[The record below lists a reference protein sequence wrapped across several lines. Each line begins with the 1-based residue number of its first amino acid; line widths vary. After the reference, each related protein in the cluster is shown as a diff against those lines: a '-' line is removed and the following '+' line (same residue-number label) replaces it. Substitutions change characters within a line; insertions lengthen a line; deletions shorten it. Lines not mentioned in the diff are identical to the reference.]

1 MTVATLFKKN
11 GENITGKFD
20 EGKLIIDGFFM
31 LTDENNLIHLYP
43 KETIEYF
50 ALTSNIEDYTTY
62 LDQKG
67 IKVPVGI
74 NKFKVLIGESQL
86 VIDNAFFCES
96 IGDYVRITTFGAP
109 GYINEVFIQK
119 ENVNDIQVHYTE
131 TNQERASL
139 LFDKKLLEKIDMGDY
154 YGEVMALLSIL
165 SSYDINEDDFL
176 AIYESNY
183 YTFNISTDF
192 ANAIDLY
199 IKSKSE
205 NKTDSAD
212 LIKEYGDTISDESI
226 SEWKSVKPEPV
237 ELSSYDELGELESEP
252 LKDEE
257 DNSTETWKFE
267 GSTVEDMAEEDNDS
281 KYLNEENPVPL
292 EEVQPEEELDED
304 SKKQVERIQKDL
316 DDQNINFDMENFIKT
331 GNISKRYDQ
340 AVAEINDVIDSVK
353 GMDFE
358 KLKYRLEHDGGDLR
372 NLYETFCEESDLTID
387 SKISYDS
394 FYAFLNA

>member
-11 GENITGKFD
+11 GENITGNFD

-67 IKVPVGI
+67 IKVPAGI
-74 NKFKVLIGESQL
+74 NKFKVLIDESQL

-154 YGEVMALLSIL
+154 YGEVMVLLSIL

-192 ANAIDLY
+192 ANAINLY

-205 NKTDSAD
+205 NQTDSTD
-212 LIKEYGDTISDESI
+212 LAEEYGDTISDESI

-237 ELSSYDELGELESEP
+237 ELSSYDELCGLEPEP

-257 DNSTETWKFE
+257 DNSTEKWVYD
-267 GSTVEDMAEEDNDS
+267 GSDVYNITEEDES
-281 KYLNEENPVPL
+281 KYLNEEDPVAL
-292 EEVQPEEELDED
+292 EEVEPEEELDEN
-304 SKKQVERIQKDL
+304 SKQQVERIQKDL
-316 DDQNINFDMENFIKT
+316 DDQNINLDMEKLIRT
-331 GNISKRYDQ
+331 GKIAERYDQ
-340 AVAEINDVIDSVK
+340 AVEEINHTIESVK
-353 GMDFE
+353 GMDLE
-358 KLKYRLEHDGGDLR
+358 KIKYQMSYDNNLSD
-372 NLYETFCEESDLTID
+372 LYETFCEESDLELE
-387 SKISYDS
+387 SEISYEA
-394 FYAFLNA
+394 FYTFINS

>member
-50 ALTSNIEDYTTY
+50 ALTSNIEDYSTY

-154 YGEVMALLSIL
+154 YGEVMVLLSIL
-165 SSYDINEDDFL
+165 SSYDIHEDDFL

-205 NKTDSAD
+205 NQTDSTD
-212 LIKEYGDTISDESI
+212 LIKECGDTISDDSI
-226 SEWKSVKPEPV
+226 SEWKSVKPETV
-237 ELSSYDELGELESEP
+237 DLSSYDALCSLEPEP
-252 LKDEE
+252 LKDRE
-257 DNSTETWKFE
+257 DDSVENWEYE
-267 GSTVEDMAEEDNDS
+267 GSTVEDMSEEDES
-281 KYLNEENPVPL
+281 EYLNEEEPVAL
-292 EEVQPEEELDED
+292 EEVQPEELDEN
-304 SKKQVERIQKDL
+304 SKQQVERIQKDL
-316 DDQNINFDMENFIKT
+316 DNQNINLDMEEFIKT
-331 GNISKRYDQ
+331 GKIAERYDQ
-340 AVAEINDVIDSVK
+340 AVNEINDLIDSVK

-358 KLKYRLEHDGGDLR
+358 EVKHKLGFDRDLR
-372 NLYETFCEESDLTID
+372 DLYETFCEESNLTINSD
-387 SKISYDS
+387 ESYES

>member
-11 GENITGKFD
+11 GENITGNFD

-50 ALTSNIEDYTTY
+50 ALTSNIEDYSTY

-67 IKVPVGI
+67 IKVPAGI

-154 YGEVMALLSIL
+154 YGEVMVLISIL
-165 SSYDINEDDFL
+165 HSYDIHEDDFL

-192 ANAIDLY
+192 AHAINLY

-205 NKTDSAD
+205 NQTDSTD
-212 LIKEYGDTISDESI
+212 LIKEYGDTVSDDSI

-237 ELSSYDELGELESEP
+237 ELSSYDELGGLEPEP

-257 DNSTETWKFE
+257 DDSTEKWEYE
-267 GSTVEDMAEEDNDS
+267 GSTVEDMDEEDES
-281 KYLNEENPVPL
+281 KYLNEEEPVAL
-292 EEVQPEEELDED
+292 EEVKPEEELDENYK
-304 SKKQVERIQKDL
+304 SQVERIQKDL
-316 DDQNINFDMENFIKT
+316 DDQNINLDMEKFIRT
-331 GNISKRYDQ
+331 GKIAERYDQ
-340 AVAEINDVIDSVK
+340 AVEEINRTIESVK
-353 GMDFE
+353 GMDLE
-358 KLKYRLEHDGGDLR
+358 KIKYQMSYDNDLSD
-372 NLYETFCEESDLTID
+372 LYETFCEESDLELE
-387 SKISYDS
+387 SEISYEA
-394 FYAFLNA
+394 FYTFINS

>member
-11 GENITGKFD
+11 GENITGNFD

-154 YGEVMALLSIL
+154 YGEVMVLISIL

-192 ANAIDLY
+192 AKAINLY

-205 NKTDSAD
+205 NQTDSTD
-212 LIKEYGDTISDESI
+212 LAEEYGDTISDDSI

-237 ELSSYDELGELESEP
+237 ELSSYDELGGLEPEP

-257 DNSTETWKFE
+257 DDSTEKWEYE
-267 GSTVEDMAEEDNDS
+267 GSTVEDMDEEDES
-281 KYLNEENPVPL
+281 KYLNEEEPVAL
-292 EEVQPEEELDED
+292 EEVEPEEKLDEN
-304 SKKQVERIQKDL
+304 SKSQVERIQKDL
-316 DDQNINFDMENFIKT
+316 DDQNINLDMEKFIKT
-331 GNISKRYDQ
+331 GKIAERYDQ
-340 AVAEINDVIDSVK
+340 AVEEINRTIESVK
-353 GMDFE
+353 GMDLE
-358 KLKYRLEHDGGDLR
+358 KIKYQMSYDNDLSD
-372 NLYETFCEESDLTID
+372 LYETFCEESDLELE
-387 SKISYDS
+387 SEISYEA
-394 FYAFLNA
+394 FYTFINS

>member
-20 EGKLIIDGFFM
+20 EGRLITDGFFM
-31 LTDENNLIHLYP
+31 LTDENNVIHLYP

-50 ALTSNIEDYTTY
+50 ALTSNIEEYAAY

-67 IKVPVGI
+67 IKIDKGI
-74 NKFKVLIGESQL
+74 NKFKVSTDKTQL
-86 VIDNAFFCES
+86 FVDSAFFCES
-96 IGDYVRITTFGAP
+96 IGDYVRFTTFGAP

-119 ENVNDIQVHYTE
+119 ENVNDIEVHSTE
-131 TNQERASL
+131 TNQEKASL

-154 YGEVMALLSIL
+154 YGEVVALLSIL

-192 ANAIDLY
+192 ADAINLY

-205 NKTDSAD
+205 NQTDSTD
-212 LIKEYGDTISDESI
+212 LAEEYGDTISDDSI

-237 ELSSYDELGELESEP
+237 ELFANDELSNLEPEP

-257 DNSTETWKFE
+257 DNSVETWKFE
-267 GSTVEDMAEEDNDS
+267 GSTAEDMAEEDNDS
-281 KYLNEENPVPL
+281 EYLNEENPVAL
-292 EEVQPEEELDED
+292 EEVQPEEELDEN
-304 SKKQVERIQKDL
+304 SKQQVERIQKDL
-316 DDQNINFDMENFIKT
+316 DDQNINLDMEKLIRT
-331 GNISKRYDQ
+331 GKIAERYDQ
-340 AVAEINDVIDSVK
+340 AVEEINRTIESVK
-353 GMDFE
+353 GMDLE
-358 KLKYRLEHDGGDLR
+358 KIKYQMSYDNDLSD
-372 NLYETFCEESDLTID
+372 LYETFCEESDLELD
-387 SKISYDS
+387 SKISYDA
-394 FYAFLNA
+394 FYAFVNS

>member
-20 EGKLIIDGFFM
+20 EGKLIIDGFFI

-50 ALTSNIEDYTTY
+50 ALTSNIEDYTNY

-74 NKFKVLIGESQL
+74 NKFKVLIDESQL

-154 YGEVMALLSIL
+154 YGEVMVLLSIL
-165 SSYDINEDDFL
+165 SSYDIHEDDFL

-192 ANAIDLY
+192 ANAINLY

-205 NKTDSAD
+205 NQTDSTD
-212 LIKEYGDTISDESI
+212 LIKEYGDTISDDSI

-237 ELSSYDELGELESEP
+237 ELFANDELSNLEPEP

-257 DNSTETWKFE
+257 DNSVETWKFE
-267 GSTVEDMAEEDNDS
+267 GSTAEDMAEEDNDS
-281 KYLNEENPVPL
+281 EYLNEENPVAL
-292 EEVQPEEELDED
+292 EEVQPEEELDEN
-304 SKKQVERIQKDL
+304 SKQQVERIQKDL
-316 DDQNINFDMENFIKT
+316 DDQNIDFDMENFIKT
-331 GNISKRYDQ
+331 GKIYDQ
-340 AVAEINDVIDSVK
+340 AASEINDIIDSVK
-353 GMDFE
+353 GIDFE
-358 KLKYRLEHDGGDLR
+358 KLKYRLGYDGGDLR

-387 SKISYDS
+387 SKISYDA
-394 FYAFLNA
+394 FYAFVNS

>member
-119 ENVNDIQVHYTE
+119 EDVDDIQVHYTE
-131 TNQERASL
+131 TNQEKASL

-154 YGEVMALLSIL
+154 YGEVMVLISIL
-165 SSYDINEDDFL
+165 HGYDIHEDDFL

-192 ANAIDLY
+192 ANAINLY

-205 NKTDSAD
+205 NQTDSTD
-212 LIKEYGDTISDESI
+212 LAEEYGDTISDDSI

-237 ELSSYDELGELESEP
+237 ELSSYDELAGLEPEP

-257 DNSTETWKFE
+257 D
-267 GSTVEDMAEEDNDS
+267 DS
-281 KYLNEENPVPL
+281 KYLNEEDPVAL
-292 EEVQPEEELDED
+292 EEVQPEEELDEN
-304 SKKQVERIQKDL
+304 SKQQVERIQKDL
-316 DDQNINFDMENFIKT
+316 DDQNINLDMEEFIKT
-331 GNISKRYDQ
+331 GKIAERYDQ
-340 AVAEINDVIDSVK
+340 AVNEINDLIDSVK

-358 KLKYRLEHDGGDLR
+358 EVKHKLGFDHDLR
-372 NLYETFCEESDLTID
+372 DLYETFCEESNLTINSD
-387 SKISYDS
+387 ESYES

>member
-67 IKVPVGI
+67 IKVPIGI

-154 YGEVMALLSIL
+154 YGEVMVLLSIL

-192 ANAIDLY
+192 ADAINLY

-205 NKTDSAD
+205 NQTDSTD
-212 LIKEYGDTISDESI
+212 LAEEYGDTISDDSI

-237 ELSSYDELGELESEP
+237 ELSSYDELGGLEPEP

-257 DNSTETWKFE
+257 D
-267 GSTVEDMAEEDNDS
+267 DS
-281 KYLNEENPVPL
+281 KYLNEEEPVAL
-292 EEVQPEEELDED
+292 EEVEPEEELDEN
-304 SKKQVERIQKDL
+304 SKSQVERIQKDL
-316 DDQNINFDMENFIKT
+316 DDQNINLDMEEFIKT
-331 GNISKRYDQ
+331 GKIAERYNQ
-340 AVAEINDVIDSVK
+340 AVNEINDLIESVK
-353 GMDFE
+353 GMDLE
-358 KLKYRLEHDGGDLR
+358 EVKHKLGFDRDLR
-372 NLYETFCEESDLTID
+372 DLYETFCEESNLTINSD
-387 SKISYDS
+387 ESYES

>member
-43 KETIEYF
+43 KENIEYF

-165 SSYDINEDDFL
+165 SSYDIHEDDFL

-205 NKTDSAD
+205 NQTDSTD
-212 LIKEYGDTISDESI
+212 LIKECGDTISDDSI
-226 SEWKSVKPEPV
+226 SEWKSVKPETV
-237 ELSSYDELGELESEP
+237 DLSSYDALRSLEPEP

-257 DNSTETWKFE
+257 DDSTEKWE
-267 GSTVEDMAEEDNDS
+267 YDGSTTEDMDEEDEF
-281 KYLNEENPVPL
+281 KYLNEENPVAL
-292 EEVQPEEELDED
+292 EEVQPEEELDEN
-304 SKKQVERIQKDL
+304 SKQQVERIQKDL
-316 DDQNINFDMENFIKT
+316 DDQNIDFDMENFIKT
-331 GNISKRYDQ
+331 GKIYDQ
-340 AVAEINDVIDSVK
+340 AASEINDIIDSAK
-353 GMDFE
+353 GIDFE
-358 KLKYRLEHDGGDLR
+358 KLKYRLGYDGGDLR

-387 SKISYDS
+387 SKISYDA
-394 FYAFLNA
+394 FYAFVNS

>member
-1 MTVATLFKKN
+1 MTVATLFKRN

-109 GYINEVFIQK
+109 GYINEIFIQK

-131 TNQERASL
+131 TNQEKASL

-154 YGEVMALLSIL
+154 YGEVMVLLSIL

-192 ANAIDLY
+192 ANAINLY

-205 NKTDSAD
+205 NQTDSTD
-212 LIKEYGDTISDESI
+212 LAEEYGDTISDDSI

-237 ELSSYDELGELESEP
+237 ELSSYDELGGLEPEP

-257 DNSTETWKFE
+257 DDSTKKWEYE
-267 GSTVEDMAEEDNDS
+267 GSTVEDMDEEDES
-281 KYLNEENPVPL
+281 KYLNEENPVVL
-292 EEVQPEEELDED
+292 EEVEPDEELDEN
-304 SKKQVERIQKDL
+304 SKSQVERIQKDL
-316 DDQNINFDMENFIKT
+316 DDQNINLDMEKFIKT
-331 GNISKRYDQ
+331 GKIAERYDQ
-340 AVAEINDVIDSVK
+340 AVEEINRTIESVK
-353 GMDFE
+353 GMDLE
-358 KLKYRLEHDGGDLR
+358 KIKYQMSYDNDLSD
-372 NLYETFCEESDLTID
+372 LYETFCEESDLELE
-387 SKISYDS
+387 SEISYEA
-394 FYAFLNA
+394 FYIFINS

>member
-62 LDQKG
+62 LEQKG

-154 YGEVMALLSIL
+154 YGEVMVLLSIL

-192 ANAIDLY
+192 ADAINLY

-205 NKTDSAD
+205 NQTDSTD
-212 LIKEYGDTISDESI
+212 LIKEYCDTISDDSI

-237 ELSSYDELGELESEP
+237 ELSSYDELGELEPEP

-257 DNSTETWKFE
+257 DDSTEKWVYD
-267 GSTVEDMAEEDNDS
+267 GSDVYNITEEDES
-281 KYLNEENPVPL
+281 KYLNEEEPVAL
-292 EEVQPEEELDED
+292 EEVEPEEELDEN
-304 SKKQVERIQKDL
+304 SKSQVERIQKDL
-316 DDQNINFDMENFIKT
+316 DNQNINLDMEKLIRT
-331 GNISKRYDQ
+331 GKIAERYDQ
-340 AVAEINDVIDSVK
+340 AVEEINHTIESVK
-353 GMDFE
+353 GMDLE
-358 KLKYRLEHDGGDLR
+358 KMKYQMSYDNNLSD
-372 NLYETFCEESDLTID
+372 LYETFCEESDLELE
-387 SKISYDS
+387 SEISYEA
-394 FYAFLNA
+394 FYTFINS

>member
-20 EGKLIIDGFFM
+20 EGRLIVDGFFM
-31 LTDENNLIHLYP
+31 LTDENDLIHLYP
-43 KETIEYF
+43 KEIIEYF
-50 ALTSNIEDYTTY
+50 ALTSNIEDYATY

-67 IKVPVGI
+67 IKVPAGI

-86 VIDNAFFCES
+86 VVDNAFFCES

-119 ENVNDIQVHYTE
+119 ENVSDIEVHYAE
-131 TNQERASL
+131 TNQEKASL
-139 LFDKKLLEKIDMGDY
+139 LFDKKLLEKIDMGDH
-154 YGEVMALLSIL
+154 YGEVMTLLSIL
-165 SSYDINEDDFL
+165 SEYDIHEDDFL

-205 NKTDSAD
+205 NKTDTNIAE
-212 LIKEYGDTISDESI
+212 EYGDTISDDSI

-237 ELSSYDELGELESEP
+237 ELSADDELSNLEPEP

-257 DNSTETWKFE
+257 DNSTEKWYFD
-267 GSTVEDMAEEDNDS
+267 GSDVYNIDEEDET
-281 KYLNEENPVPL
+281 KYLNEENPVAL
-292 EEVQPEEELDED
+292 EEVQHEEELDEN
-304 SKKQVERIQKDL
+304 SKQQVERIQKDL
-316 DDQNINFDMENFIKT
+316 DDQNIDFDMEKFIKT
-331 GNISKRYDQ
+331 GKIYDQ
-340 AVAEINDVIDSVK
+340 AEAEINDIIESAK

-358 KLKYRLEHDGGDLR
+358 KLKYRLGYDGGDLR

-387 SKISYDS
+387 SKISYDA
-394 FYAFLNA
+394 FYTFINS

>member
-131 TNQERASL
+131 TNQEKASL
-139 LFDKKLLEKIDMGDY
+139 LFDKKLLEKIDMGEY
-154 YGEVMALLSIL
+154 YGEVMILLSIL
-165 SSYDINEDDFL
+165 SSYDIHEDDFL

-199 IKSKSE
+199 IKSKTE
-205 NKTDSAD
+205 NKTDSTD
-212 LIKEYGDTISDESI
+212 LIEEYGDTISDDSI
-226 SEWKSVKPEPV
+226 SEWKSVKTETV
-237 ELSSYDELGELESEP
+237 DLSSYDALRSLEPEP
-252 LKDEE
+252 LKDKE
-257 DNSTETWKFE
+257 DDSVENWEYE
-267 GSTVEDMAEEDNDS
+267 GSTTEEIPEEDES
-281 KYLNEENPVPL
+281 KYINEENPVAL
-292 EEVQPEEELDED
+292 EEVISQTEEELDED
-304 SKKQVERIQKDL
+304 SKRQGEQIEKIAE
-316 DDQNINFDMENFIKT
+316 E
-331 GNISKRYDQ
+331 YDQ
-340 AVAEINDVIDSVK
+340 AVEEINRIIESVK
-353 GMDFE
+353 GMDLE
-358 KLKYRLEHDGGDLR
+358 KMKYRMGYDNELKD
-372 NLYETFCEESDLTID
+372 LYESFCMESDLTIE
-387 SKISYDS
+387 SEISYEA
-394 FYAFLNA
+394 FYMFVNS

>member
-154 YGEVMALLSIL
+154 YGEVMALISIL

-192 ANAIDLY
+192 ANAINLY

-205 NKTDSAD
+205 KSNRFTD
-212 LIKEYGDTISDESI
+212 LIKEYGDTISDDSI
-226 SEWKSVKPEPV
+226 SEWKSVKPETV
-237 ELSSYDELGELESEP
+237 EP
-252 LKDEE
+252 LKDKEDTSVERWHFDGSDVYNMDEE
-257 DNSTETWKFE
+257 DE
-267 GSTVEDMAEEDNDS
+267 S
-281 KYLNEENPVPL
+281 KYLNEEEPVSL
-292 EEVQPEEELDED
+292 EEVQPEEELDEN
-304 SKKQVERIQKDL
+304 SKQQVERIQKDL
-316 DDQNINFDMENFIKT
+316 DDQNINLDMEEFIKT
-331 GNISKRYDQ
+331 GKIAERYDQ
-340 AVAEINDVIDSVK
+340 AVNEINDLIESVK
-353 GMDFE
+353 GIDFE
-358 KLKYRLEHDGGDLR
+358 EVKHKLGFDRDLR
-372 NLYETFCEESDLTID
+372 DLYETFCEESNLTINSD
-387 SKISYDS
+387 ESYES

>member
-50 ALTSNIEDYTTY
+50 ALTSNIEDYTNY

-192 ANAIDLY
+192 ANAINLY

-205 NKTDSAD
+205 NQTDSTD
-212 LIKEYGDTISDESI
+212 LAEEYGDTISDDSI
-226 SEWKSVKPEPV
+226 NEWKSVKPEPV
-237 ELSSYDELGELESEP
+237 ELSSYDELGGLEPEP

-257 DNSTETWKFE
+257 DDSTEKWEYE
-267 GSTVEDMAEEDNDS
+267 GSTIEDMDEEDES
-281 KYLNEENPVPL
+281 KYLNEEEPVAL
-292 EEVQPEEELDED
+292 EEVQSEEELDEN
-304 SKKQVERIQKDL
+304 SKSQVERIQKDL
-316 DDQNINFDMENFIKT
+316 DDQNINLDMEKFIKT
-331 GNISKRYDQ
+331 GKIAERYDQ
-340 AVAEINDVIDSVK
+340 AVEEINRTIESVK
-353 GMDFE
+353 GMDLE
-358 KLKYRLEHDGGDLR
+358 KMKYQMSYNNDLSD
-372 NLYETFCEESDLTID
+372 LYETFCEESDLELE
-387 SKISYDS
+387 SEISYEA
-394 FYAFLNA
+394 FYTFINS

>member
-154 YGEVMALLSIL
+154 YGEVMVLLSIL
-165 SSYDINEDDFL
+165 SSYDIHEDDFL

-192 ANAIDLY
+192 ANAINLY

-205 NKTDSAD
+205 NQTDSTD
-212 LIKEYGDTISDESI
+212 LIKEYGDTISDDSI
-226 SEWKSVKPEPV
+226 SEWKSVKPE
-237 ELSSYDELGELESEP
+237 
-252 LKDEE
+252 
-257 DNSTETWKFE
+257 
-267 GSTVEDMAEEDNDS
+267 
-281 KYLNEENPVPL
+281 
-292 EEVQPEEELDED
+292 
-304 SKKQVERIQKDL
+304 QKDL
-316 DDQNINFDMENFIKT
+316 DDQNIDFDMENFIKT
-331 GNISKRYDQ
+331 GKIYDQ
-340 AVAEINDVIDSVK
+340 AASEINDIIDSAK
-353 GMDFE
+353 GIDFE
-358 KLKYRLEHDGGDLR
+358 KLKYRLGYDGGDLR

-387 SKISYDS
+387 SKISYDA
-394 FYAFLNA
+394 FYAFVNS

>member
-20 EGKLIIDGFFM
+20 EGRLITDGFFM
-31 LTDENNLIHLYP
+31 LTDENNVIHLYP

-50 ALTSNIEDYTTY
+50 ALTSNIEDYAAY

-67 IKVPVGI
+67 IRIDKGI
-74 NKFKVLIGESQL
+74 NKFKVLTNKTQL
-86 VIDNAFFCES
+86 YVDSAFFCES
-96 IGDYVRITTFGAP
+96 IGDYVRFTTFGAP

-154 YGEVMALLSIL
+154 YGEVMVLISIL

-192 ANAIDLY
+192 AKAINLY

-205 NKTDSAD
+205 NQTDSTD
-212 LIKEYGDTISDESI
+212 LIKEYGDTISDDSI

-237 ELSSYDELGELESEP
+237 ELSSYDELGRLEPEL
-252 LKDEE
+252 LKDKEDDSVEKWEYDGSTTEDMDEE
-257 DNSTETWKFE
+257 DESE
-267 GSTVEDMAEEDNDS
+267 
-281 KYLNEENPVPL
+281 YLNEENPVAL

-304 SKKQVERIQKDL
+304 SKRQVERIQKDL

-331 GNISKRYDQ
+331 GKIYDQ
-340 AVAEINDVIDSVK
+340 AETEINDIIESAK

-358 KLKYRLEHDGGDLR
+358 KLKYRLGYDGGDLR
-372 NLYETFCEESDLTID
+372 NLYETFCEESDLTIE
-387 SKISYDS
+387 SKISYEA
-394 FYAFLNA
+394 FYAFINS

>member
-139 LFDKKLLEKIDMGDY
+139 LFDKKLLEKIDMEDY
-154 YGEVMALLSIL
+154 YGEVMVLLSIL

-192 ANAIDLY
+192 ADAINLY

-205 NKTDSAD
+205 NQTDSTD
-212 LIKEYGDTISDESI
+212 LAEEYGDTISDDSI

-237 ELSSYDELGELESEP
+237 ELSSYDELGELEPEP
-252 LKDEE
+252 LNDEE
-257 DNSTETWKFE
+257 D
-267 GSTVEDMAEEDNDS
+267 DS
-281 KYLNEENPVPL
+281 EYLNEENPVAL
-292 EEVQPEEELDED
+292 EEVEPEEELDEN
-304 SKKQVERIQKDL
+304 SKSQVERIQKDL
-316 DDQNINFDMENFIKT
+316 DAQNINLDMEKLIRT
-331 GNISKRYDQ
+331 GKIAERYDQ
-340 AVAEINDVIDSVK
+340 AVEEINRTIESVK
-353 GMDFE
+353 GIDLE
-358 KLKYRLEHDGGDLR
+358 KIKYQMSYDNDLSD
-372 NLYETFCEESDLTID
+372 LYETFCEESDLELE
-387 SKISYDS
+387 SEISYEA
-394 FYAFLNA
+394 FYTFINS

>member
-154 YGEVMALLSIL
+154 YGEVMVLISIL
-165 SSYDINEDDFL
+165 SSYDIDEDDFL

-192 ANAIDLY
+192 AKAINLY

-205 NKTDSAD
+205 NQTDSTD
-212 LIKEYGDTISDESI
+212 LAEEYGDTISDDSI
-226 SEWKSVKPEPV
+226 SEWKSVKPEP
-237 ELSSYDELGELESEP
+237 

-257 DNSTETWKFE
+257 DNSVETWKFE
-267 GSTVEDMAEEDNDS
+267 GSTAEDMAEEDNDS
-281 KYLNEENPVPL
+281 EYLNEENPVAL
-292 EEVQPEEELDED
+292 EEVQPEEELDEN
-304 SKKQVERIQKDL
+304 SKQQVERIQKDL
-316 DDQNINFDMENFIKT
+316 DDQNIDFDMENFIKT
-331 GNISKRYDQ
+331 GKIYDQ
-340 AVAEINDVIDSVK
+340 AASEINDIIDSAK
-353 GMDFE
+353 GIDFE
-358 KLKYRLEHDGGDLR
+358 KLKYRLGYDGGDLR

-387 SKISYDS
+387 SKISYDA
-394 FYAFLNA
+394 FYAFVNS

>member
-154 YGEVMALLSIL
+154 YGEVMVLLSIL

-192 ANAIDLY
+192 ADAINLY

-205 NKTDSAD
+205 NQTDSTD
-212 LIKEYGDTISDESI
+212 LAEEYGDTISDDSI

-237 ELSSYDELGELESEP
+237 ELSSYDELDGLEPEP

-257 DNSTETWKFE
+257 DDSTEKWEYE
-267 GSTVEDMAEEDNDS
+267 GSTTEEIPEEDES
-281 KYLNEENPVPL
+281 KYINEENPVAL
-292 EEVQPEEELDED
+292 EEVIRQTEEELDED
-304 SKKQVERIQKDL
+304 SKRQGEQIEKIAE
-316 DDQNINFDMENFIKT
+316 E
-331 GNISKRYDQ
+331 YDQ
-340 AVAEINDVIDSVK
+340 AVEEINRIIESVK
-353 GMDFE
+353 GMDLE
-358 KLKYRLEHDGGDLR
+358 KMKYRMGYNNELKD
-372 NLYETFCEESDLTID
+372 LYESFCMESDLTIE
-387 SKISYDS
+387 SEISYEA
-394 FYAFLNA
+394 FYMFINS

>member
-119 ENVNDIQVHYTE
+119 EDVDDIQVHYTE
-131 TNQERASL
+131 TNQEKASL

-154 YGEVMALLSIL
+154 YGEVMVLLSIL
-165 SSYDINEDDFL
+165 SSYDIHEDDFL

-199 IKSKSE
+199 IKSKTE
-205 NKTDSAD
+205 NKTDSTD
-212 LIKEYGDTISDESI
+212 LIEEYGDTISDDSI
-226 SEWKSVKPEPV
+226 SEWKSVKPETV
-237 ELSSYDELGELESEP
+237 DLSSYDALRSLEPEP
-252 LKDEE
+252 LKDKE
-257 DNSTETWKFE
+257 DDSVENLEYE
-267 GSTVEDMAEEDNDS
+267 GSTVDDMDKEDES
-281 KYLNEENPVPL
+281 KYLNEEEPVAL
-292 EEVQPEEELDED
+292 EEVEPEEELDEN
-304 SKKQVERIQKDL
+304 SKSQVERIQKDL
-316 DDQNINFDMENFIKT
+316 DDQNINLDMEKFIKT
-331 GNISKRYDQ
+331 GKIAERYDQ
-340 AVAEINDVIDSVK
+340 AVEEINRTIESVK
-353 GMDFE
+353 GMDLE
-358 KLKYRLEHDGGDLR
+358 KIKYQMSYDNDLSD
-372 NLYETFCEESDLTID
+372 LYETFCEESDLELE
-387 SKISYDS
+387 SEISYEA
-394 FYAFLNA
+394 FYTFINS

>member
-154 YGEVMALLSIL
+154 YGEVMVLLSIL
-165 SSYDINEDDFL
+165 SSYDIHEDDFL

-199 IKSKSE
+199 IKSKTE
-205 NKTDSAD
+205 NKTDSTD
-212 LIKEYGDTISDESI
+212 LIEEYGDTISDDSI
-226 SEWKSVKPEPV
+226 SEWKSVKPETV
-237 ELSSYDELGELESEP
+237 DLSSYDALRSLESEP

-257 DNSTETWKFE
+257 DNSTEKWVYD
-267 GSTVEDMAEEDNDS
+267 GSDVYNITEEDES
-281 KYLNEENPVPL
+281 KYLNEEEPVAL
-292 EEVQPEEELDED
+292 EEDQPEEELDEN
-304 SKKQVERIQKDL
+304 SKSQVERIQKDL
-316 DDQNINFDMENFIKT
+316 DDQNINLDMEEFIKT
-331 GNISKRYDQ
+331 GKIAERYDQ
-340 AVAEINDVIDSVK
+340 AVNEINDLIDSVK
-353 GMDFE
+353 GMDLE
-358 KLKYRLEHDGGDLR
+358 EVKHKLGFDRDLR
-372 NLYETFCEESDLTID
+372 DLYETFCEESNLTINSD
-387 SKISYDS
+387 ESYES

>member
-50 ALTSNIEDYTTY
+50 ALTSNIEDYTNY

-131 TNQERASL
+131 TNQEKASL

-154 YGEVMALLSIL
+154 YGEVMVLLSIL
-165 SSYDINEDDFL
+165 SSYDIHEDDFL

-199 IKSKSE
+199 IKSKTE
-205 NKTDSAD
+205 NKTDSTD
-212 LIKEYGDTISDESI
+212 LIEEYGDTISDDSI
-226 SEWKSVKPEPV
+226 SEWKSVKPETV
-237 ELSSYDELGELESEP
+237 DLSSYDALRSLEPEP

-257 DNSTETWKFE
+257 VDSTEKWEYE
-267 GSTVEDMAEEDNDS
+267 GSTVEDMDEEDES
-281 KYLNEENPVPL
+281 KYLNEEEPVAL
-292 EEVQPEEELDED
+292 EEVEPEEELDEN
-304 SKKQVERIQKDL
+304 SKSQVERIQKDL
-316 DDQNINFDMENFIKT
+316 DDQNIDFDMENFIKT
-331 GNISKRYDQ
+331 GKISEEYEQILADMT
-340 AVAEINDVIDSVK
+340 DSIKAAK
-353 GMDFE
+353 GMTAEEIELQLAQD
-358 KLKYRLEHDGGDLR
+358 D
-372 NLYETFCEESDLTID
+372 NLNEVYETFCEAYDIEKYSEG
-387 SKISYDS
+387 SYEDFS
-394 FYAFLNA
+394 NFVNS

>member
-20 EGKLIIDGFFM
+20 EGKLVIDGFFM

-96 IGDYVRITTFGAP
+96 ISDYVRITTFGAP

-154 YGEVMALLSIL
+154 YGEVMVLLSIL

-192 ANAIDLY
+192 ANAINLY

-205 NKTDSAD
+205 NQTDSTD
-212 LIKEYGDTISDESI
+212 LAEEYGDTISDDSI
-226 SEWKSVKPEPV
+226 SEWKSVKPETV
-237 ELSSYDELGELESEP
+237 DLSSYDALRSLEPEP
-252 LKDEE
+252 LKDKE
-257 DNSTETWKFE
+257 DNSVENWEYE
-267 GSTVEDMAEEDNDS
+267 GSTVEDMDEEDES
-281 KYLNEENPVPL
+281 KYLNEEEPVAL
-292 EEVQPEEELDED
+292 EEVEPEEELDEN
-304 SKKQVERIQKDL
+304 SKQQVERIQKDL
-316 DDQNINFDMENFIKT
+316 DDQNIDFDMENFIKT
-331 GNISKRYDQ
+331 GKIYDQ
-340 AVAEINDVIDSVK
+340 AASEINDIIDSAK
-353 GMDFE
+353 GIDFE
-358 KLKYRLEHDGGDLR
+358 KLKYRLGYDGGDLR

-387 SKISYDS
+387 SKISYDA
-394 FYAFLNA
+394 FYAFINS

>member
-67 IKVPVGI
+67 IKVPIGI

-119 ENVNDIQVHYTE
+119 ENVNDIQVNYTE

-154 YGEVMALLSIL
+154 YGEVMVLLSIL

-192 ANAIDLY
+192 ANAINLY

-205 NKTDSAD
+205 NQTDSTD
-212 LIKEYGDTISDESI
+212 LAEEYGDTISDDSI
-226 SEWKSVKPEPV
+226 SEWKSVKPEP
-237 ELSSYDELGELESEP
+237 EP

-257 DNSTETWKFE
+257 DDSTEKWEYE
-267 GSTVEDMAEEDNDS
+267 GSTVEDMDEEDES
-281 KYLNEENPVPL
+281 KYLNEEEPVAL
-292 EEVQPEEELDED
+292 EEVEPEEEELNEN
-304 SKKQVERIQKDL
+304 SKQQVERIQKDL
-316 DDQNINFDMENFIKT
+316 DDQNINLDMEEFIKT
-331 GNISKRYDQ
+331 GKIYDQ
-340 AVAEINDVIDSVK
+340 AETEINDIIESAK

-358 KLKYRLEHDGGDLR
+358 KLKYRLGYDGGDLR
-372 NLYETFCEESDLTID
+372 NLYETFCEESDLTIE
-387 SKISYDS
+387 SKISYEA
-394 FYAFLNA
+394 FYAFINS

>member
-119 ENVNDIQVHYTE
+119 EDVDDIQVHYTE

-154 YGEVMALLSIL
+154 YGEVMVLLSIL

-192 ANAIDLY
+192 ANAINLY

-205 NKTDSAD
+205 NQTDSTD
-212 LIKEYGDTISDESI
+212 LAEEYGDTISDDSI

-237 ELSSYDELGELESEP
+237 ELSSYDELCGLEPEP

-257 DNSTETWKFE
+257 DNSTEKWVYD
-267 GSTVEDMAEEDNDS
+267 GSDVYNITEEDES
-281 KYLNEENPVPL
+281 KYLNEEDPVAL
-292 EEVQPEEELDED
+292 EEVEPEEELDEN
-304 SKKQVERIQKDL
+304 SKQQVERIQKDL
-316 DDQNINFDMENFIKT
+316 DDQNINLDMEKLIRT
-331 GNISKRYDQ
+331 GKIAERYDQ
-340 AVAEINDVIDSVK
+340 AVEEINRTIESVK
-353 GMDFE
+353 GMDLE
-358 KLKYRLEHDGGDLR
+358 KMKYQMSYDNDLSD
-372 NLYETFCEESDLTID
+372 LYETFCEESDLELE
-387 SKISYDS
+387 SEISYEA
-394 FYAFLNA
+394 FYTFINS

>member
-131 TNQERASL
+131 TNQEKASL

-154 YGEVMALLSIL
+154 YGEVMVLISIL

-192 ANAIDLY
+192 ANAINLY

-205 NKTDSAD
+205 NQTDSTD
-212 LIKEYGDTISDESI
+212 LAEEYGDTISDDSI

-237 ELSSYDELGELESEP
+237 ELSSYDELGELEPEP

-257 DNSTETWKFE
+257 DNSIEKWEYE
-267 GSTVEDMAEEDNDS
+267 GSTVEYMDEEDES
-281 KYLNEENPVPL
+281 KYLNEENPVAL
-292 EEVQPEEELDED
+292 EEVEPEEELDEN
-304 SKKQVERIQKDL
+304 SKQQVERIQKDL
-316 DDQNINFDMENFIKT
+316 DDQNINLDMEEFIKT
-331 GNISKRYDQ
+331 GKIAERYDQ
-340 AVAEINDVIDSVK
+340 AVEEINRTIESVK
-353 GMDFE
+353 GMDLE
-358 KLKYRLEHDGGDLR
+358 KMKYQMSYDNNLSD
-372 NLYETFCEESDLTID
+372 LYETFCEESDLELE
-387 SKISYDS
+387 SEISYEA
-394 FYAFLNA
+394 FYTFINS

>member
-20 EGKLIIDGFFM
+20 EGKLITDGFFM
-31 LTDENNLIHLYP
+31 LTDENNVIHLYP

-50 ALTSNIEDYTTY
+50 ALTSNIEDYAAY

-67 IKVPVGI
+67 IRIDKGI
-74 NKFKVLIGESQL
+74 NKFKVLTNKTQL
-86 VIDNAFFCES
+86 YVDSAFFCES
-96 IGDYVRITTFGAP
+96 IGDYVRFTIFGAP

-119 ENVNDIQVHYTE
+119 ENVNDIEVHSTE
-131 TNQERASL
+131 INQEKASL

-154 YGEVMALLSIL
+154 YGEVMVLLSIL
-165 SSYDINEDDFL
+165 SSYDIHEDDFL

-199 IKSKSE
+199 IKSKTE
-205 NKTDSAD
+205 NKTDSTD
-212 LIKEYGDTISDESI
+212 LIEEYGDTISDDSI
-226 SEWKSVKPEPV
+226 SEWKSVKPETV
-237 ELSSYDELGELESEP
+237 DLSSYDALRSLEPEP

-257 DNSTETWKFE
+257 DDSVEKWE
-267 GSTVEDMAEEDNDS
+267 YDGSTTEDMSEEDES
-281 KYLNEENPVPL
+281 KYLNEEEPVAL

-316 DDQNINFDMENFIKT
+316 DDQNIDFDMENFLKT
-331 GNISKRYDQ
+331 GKITERYDQ
-340 AVAEINDVIDSVK
+340 AVNEINDLIDSVK
-353 GMDFE
+353 GMNFE
-358 KLKYRLEHDGGDLR
+358 EVKHKLGFDRDLR
-372 NLYETFCEESDLTID
+372 DLYETFCEESDLTINSD
-387 SKISYDS
+387 SSYEA

>member
-74 NKFKVLIGESQL
+74 NKFKVLIDESQL

-119 ENVNDIQVHYTE
+119 EDVDDIQVHYTE

-154 YGEVMALLSIL
+154 YGEVMVLLSIL

-192 ANAIDLY
+192 ADAINLY

-205 NKTDSAD
+205 NQTDSTD
-212 LIKEYGDTISDESI
+212 LAEEYGDTISDESI

-237 ELSSYDELGELESEP
+237 ELSSYDELGGLEPEP

-257 DNSTETWKFE
+257 DE
-267 GSTVEDMAEEDNDS
+267 S
-281 KYLNEENPVPL
+281 KYLNEEEPVAL
-292 EEVQPEEELDED
+292 EEVEPEEELDEN
-304 SKKQVERIQKDL
+304 SKSQVERIQKDL
-316 DDQNINFDMENFIKT
+316 DDQNINLDMEEFIKT
-331 GNISKRYDQ
+331 GKIAERYDQ
-340 AVAEINDVIDSVK
+340 AVNEINDLIESVK
-353 GMDFE
+353 GMDLE
-358 KLKYRLEHDGGDLR
+358 EVKHKLGFDRDLR
-372 NLYETFCEESDLTID
+372 DLYETFCEESNLTINSD
-387 SKISYDS
+387 ESYES

>member
-50 ALTSNIEDYTTY
+50 ALTSNIEDYTNY

-74 NKFKVLIGESQL
+74 NKFKVLIDESQL

-192 ANAIDLY
+192 ADAINLY

-205 NKTDSAD
+205 NQTDSTD
-212 LIKEYGDTISDESI
+212 LAEEYGDTISDDSI

-237 ELSSYDELGELESEP
+237 ELSSYDELGGLEPEP

-257 DNSTETWKFE
+257 DNSTEKWVYD
-267 GSTVEDMAEEDNDS
+267 GSDVYNITEEDES
-281 KYLNEENPVPL
+281 KYLNEEEPVAL
-292 EEVQPEEELDED
+292 EEVEPEEELDKN
-304 SKKQVERIQKDL
+304 SKSQVERIQKDL
-316 DDQNINFDMENFIKT
+316 DDQNINLDMEKFIKT
-331 GNISKRYDQ
+331 GKIAERYDQ
-340 AVAEINDVIDSVK
+340 AVEEINRTIESVK
-353 GMDFE
+353 GMDLE
-358 KLKYRLEHDGGDLR
+358 KIKYQMNYDNDLSD
-372 NLYETFCEESDLTID
+372 LYETFCEESDLELE
-387 SKISYDS
+387 SEISYEA
-394 FYAFLNA
+394 FYTFINS

>member
-50 ALTSNIEDYTTY
+50 ALTSNIEDYTNY

-74 NKFKVLIGESQL
+74 NKFKVLIDESQL

-154 YGEVMALLSIL
+154 YGEVMVLLSIL

-192 ANAIDLY
+192 ANAINLY

-205 NKTDSAD
+205 NQTDSTD
-212 LIKEYGDTISDESI
+212 LAEEYGDTISDDSI
-226 SEWKSVKPEPV
+226 SEWKSVKPETV
-237 ELSSYDELGELESEP
+237 DLSSYDALRSLEPEP
-252 LKDEE
+252 LKDKE
-257 DNSTETWKFE
+257 DNSVENWEYE
-267 GSTVEDMAEEDNDS
+267 GSTVEYMDEEDES
-281 KYLNEENPVPL
+281 KYLNEEEPVAL
-292 EEVQPEEELDED
+292 EEVEPEEELDENTK
-304 SKKQVERIQKDL
+304 SQVERIQKDL
-316 DDQNINFDMENFIKT
+316 DDQNIDFDMENFIKT
-331 GNISKRYDQ
+331 GKISEEYEQILADMT
-340 AVAEINDVIDSVK
+340 DSIKDAK
-353 GMDFE
+353 GMTAEEIELQLAQD
-358 KLKYRLEHDGGDLR
+358 D
-372 NLYETFCEESDLTID
+372 NLNEVYETFCEAYDIEKYSEG
-387 SKISYDS
+387 SYEDFS
-394 FYAFLNA
+394 NFVNS

>member
-50 ALTSNIEDYTTY
+50 ALTSNIEDYTNY

-74 NKFKVLIGESQL
+74 NKFKVLIDESQL

-154 YGEVMALLSIL
+154 YGEVMVLLSIL
-165 SSYDINEDDFL
+165 SSYDIHEDDFL

-199 IKSKSE
+199 IKSKTE
-205 NKTDSAD
+205 NKTDSTD
-212 LIKEYGDTISDESI
+212 LIEEYGDTISDDSI
-226 SEWKSVKPEPV
+226 SEWKSVKPETV
-237 ELSSYDELGELESEP
+237 DLSSYDALRSLEPEP
-252 LKDEE
+252 LKDKE
-257 DNSTETWKFE
+257 DNSVENWEYE
-267 GSTVEDMAEEDNDS
+267 GSTVEDMDEEDES
-281 KYLNEENPVPL
+281 KYLNEEEPVAL
-292 EEVQPEEELDED
+292 EEVEPEEELDEN
-304 SKKQVERIQKDL
+304 SKSQVERIQKDL
-316 DDQNINFDMENFIKT
+316 DDQNINLDMEEFIKT
-331 GNISKRYDQ
+331 GKIAERYDQ
-340 AVAEINDVIDSVK
+340 AVNEINDLIESVK
-353 GMDFE
+353 GIDFE
-358 KLKYRLEHDGGDLR
+358 EVKHKLGFDRDLR
-372 NLYETFCEESDLTID
+372 DLYETFCEESDLTVNSD
-387 SKISYDS
+387 ASYEA

>member
-50 ALTSNIEDYTTY
+50 ALTSNIEDYTNY

-74 NKFKVLIGESQL
+74 NKFKVLIDESQL

-154 YGEVMALLSIL
+154 YGEVMVLLSIL

-199 IKSKSE
+199 IKSKTE
-205 NKTDSAD
+205 NKTDSTD
-212 LIKEYGDTISDESI
+212 LIEEYGDTISDDSI
-226 SEWKSVKPEPV
+226 SEWKSVKPETV
-237 ELSSYDELGELESEP
+237 DLSSYDALRSLEPEP
-252 LKDEE
+252 LKDKE
-257 DNSTETWKFE
+257 DNSVENWEYE
-267 GSTVEDMAEEDNDS
+267 GSTTEDMSEEDES
-281 KYLNEENPVPL
+281 KYLNEEDPVAL
-292 EEVQPEEELDED
+292 EEVEPEEELDEN
-304 SKKQVERIQKDL
+304 SKQQVERIQKDL
-316 DDQNINFDMENFIKT
+316 DDQNINLDMEEFIKT
-331 GNISKRYDQ
+331 GKIAERYDQ
-340 AVAEINDVIDSVK
+340 AVNEINDLIDSVK
-353 GMDFE
+353 GIDFE
-358 KLKYRLEHDGGDLR
+358 EVKHKLGFDRDLR
-372 NLYETFCEESDLTID
+372 DLYETFCEESDLTVNSD
-387 SKISYDS
+387 ASYEA